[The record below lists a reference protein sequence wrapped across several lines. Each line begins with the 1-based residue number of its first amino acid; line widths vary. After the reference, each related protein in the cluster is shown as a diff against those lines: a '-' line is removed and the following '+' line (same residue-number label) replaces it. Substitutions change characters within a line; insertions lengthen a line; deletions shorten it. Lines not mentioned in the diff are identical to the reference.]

1 MKRRNG
7 WTWFG
12 LVGLV
17 AALLLLAGCE
27 EEDVVGAFGSA
38 NVSATE
44 TETIDL
50 VLEARLSLD
59 IESSNGA
66 VSIRGVAGI
75 QTASVTIR
83 KRSRGDTLEEAQDRV
98 NRIVVRLEQNGP
110 ELRLIYRGSEQE
122 TEVRRVSGVD
132 FDVIV
137 PAEARVNVET
147 SNGAIDLAA
156 ILGTI
161 RLDTSNGAIDVRRSE
176 GSLFAETSNGRVEV
190 VDFVGELRI
199 DTSNGE
205 VWLED
210 VVGLVDAETSNG
222 SIRYS
227 GSPADGVANRLR
239 TSNGSITAR
248 VPVDASIAFEA
259 RASSG
264 KIRTDLPLVGDT
276 EGSEWSAQLNPPAT
290 IQFDLRTSNGSIR
303 IEGER

>member
-199 DTSNGE
+199 DTSNGAI
-205 VWLED
+205 WLED